1 MKKIVLVDGN
11 NLIFRSYYATAYS
24 GNTLKNSKG
33 FPTNAIYGFLSMINK
48 IIAEEKPAY
57 MAVAFDIGKNFRWE
71 KYKDYKAGRMATP
84 EELKMQMPV
93 AKELLKAMGIM
104 PLEKEMYEADDIIGT
119 IAKMSESD
127 PDFASLIVSS
137 DKDLLQLIT
146 DETEMKLLK
155 MKDYVRYNH
164 DSFKKEW
171 GIEPIRIIDLKAI
184 AGDHSDNIPGVNG
197 IGDKGALKL
206 LTEYGSL
213 EGVYNNIDKITG
225 KTKEKLINDKEN
237 AFFSKELATIYKD
250 VPLDISL
257 DDLKIKEKD
266 LVKIKEIYED
276 LEFYSLLSSLDIK
289 EDNKKN
295 EISYEELKDVSI
307 LKEDKYAL
315 YIEIDN
321 DNYHEAN
328 ILKICLSDKEHNY
341 LVSNDLLDEVIK
353 VIKDKEV
360 YTYDAKKHYVLL
372 NKLGLNIN
380 FSFDLMIASYLL
392 EENIKDDISYLMLN
406 HGIDIALY
414 DDIKKKKFEVNLDEI
429 DALKARFIYD
439 IKEEYIEKLKKE
451 EMLSLYNDIEL
462 PLAHVLSSMEIAGI
476 KVNIDTLEEMKKDIK
491 GRIDSLTE
499 EIYALAGEEFN
510 INSPRQLGDILFE
523 KLNLT
528 HGKSNK
534 TGYKTDA
541 ASLQKIVDEH
551 EIVPKILLYRNLNK
565 LYTTYLEGLEPY
577 IKDDG
582 KIHTIYK
589 QTLTRTGRLSSVE
602 PNLQNIPTR
611 QEEGKKIRKA
621 FVPSNDIFV
630 SIDYSQIEL
639 RLLAHIADA
648 KELIKAFKEGV
659 DIHTKVAADI
669 NGKDI
674 KDVTKKERSY
684 AKAVIFGII
693 YGISGFGLGENLHIT
708 PKEAKTFIDKYYELY
723 PSVKV
728 YMDNIIKQAHENNVV
743 RTMFNR
749 KRTIDELKNK
759 NFMIRQAGERIALN
773 TPIQGT
779 CADILKLAMVKIAKE
794 FDSRKLKSKM
804 ILQIHDEL
812 VFDCLN
818 EEKDTVIQIATDI
831 MEHVIQLNVPLKAE
845 SSCGTDWYEA
855 K

>member
-11 NLIFRSYYATAYS
+11 NLIFRSYYATAYT

-48 IIAEEKPAY
+48 IITEEKPTY

-71 KYKDYKAGRMATP
+71 KYKDYKAGRIATP
-84 EELKMQMPV
+84 DELKMQMPI
-93 AKELLKAMGIM
+93 AKELLKAMGIAS
-104 PLEKEMYEADDIIGT
+104 LEKEMYEADDIIGT
-119 IAKMSESD
+119 ISKMTENDSE
-127 PDFASLIVSS
+127 FESLIISS
-137 DKDLLQLIT
+137 DKDLLQLLS
-146 DETEMKLLK
+146 DETEIKLLK
-155 MKDYVRYNH
+155 MKDYIRYNPKN
-164 DSFKKEW
+164 FKEEW
-171 GIEPIRIIDLKAI
+171 GIDPIKIIDLKAI

-206 LTEYGSL
+206 LKEYGSL
-213 EGVYNNIDKITG
+213 EGVYENIDKITG
-225 KTKEKLINDKEN
+225 KTKEKLINDKDN
-237 AFFSKELATIYKD
+237 AFFSKELATIYRD
-250 VPLDISL
+250 VPLEL
-257 DDLKIKEKD
+257 TLEDLKIKDKD
-266 LVKIKEIYED
+266 ISKIKEIYED
-276 LEFYSLLSSLDIK
+276 LEFYSLLSSLDVK
-289 EDNKKN
+289 ENKSKK
-295 EISYEELKDVSI
+295 EITFEQLNDVSS
-307 LKEDKYAL
+307 LNSDKYSL

-328 ILKICLSDKEHNY
+328 ILKVCLSDENRNY
-341 LVSNDLLDEVIK
+341 IIDKNMLSFVIEK
-353 VIKDKEV
+353 IKDKEI

-372 NKLGLNIN
+372 NKLGLDIN

-406 HGIDIALY
+406 HGIDIELY
-414 DDIKKKKFEVNLDEI
+414 DAIKKKKFDVNLDEI
-429 DALKARFIYD
+429 DSLKTRFIFD
-439 IKEEYIEKLKKE
+439 IKDEYIKRLKDE
-451 EMLSLYNDIEL
+451 DMLSLYNDIEL
-462 PLAHVLSSMEIAGI
+462 PLAKVLSSMEIEGI
-476 KVNIDTLEEMKKDIK
+476 KVNKDTLEDMKVDIK
-491 GRIDSLTE
+491 ERIDKLSA

-510 INSPRQLGDILFE
+510 INSPRQLGVILFE
-523 KLNLT
+523 NLSLT
-528 HGKSNK
+528 HGKGNK

-551 EIVPKILLYRNLNK
+551 EIIPKILLYRNLNK

-577 IKDDG
+577 IKEDG

-611 QEEGKKIRKA
+611 QEEGKKIKKA
-621 FVPSNDIFV
+621 FIPSNDLFV

-648 KELIKAFKEGV
+648 KELQQAFIDGV

-693 YGISGFGLGENLHIT
+693 YGISGFGLGENLNIN
-708 PKEAKTFIDKYYELY
+708 PKEAKEFIDKYYELY
-723 PSVKV
+723 PSVKN
-728 YMDNIIKQAHENNVV
+728 YMDNIIKSAHENNVV

-759 NFMIRQAGERIALN
+759 NYMIRQAGERIALN

-779 CADILKLAMVKIAKE
+779 CADILKLAMVKIDKALEEKQ
-794 FDSRKLKSKM
+794 LKSKM

-812 VFDCLN
+812 VFDCLE
-818 EEKDTVIQIATDI
+818 EEKDLVIKIAKEI
-831 MEHVIQLNVPLKAE
+831 METVVNLNVPLKAE
-845 SSCGTDWYEA
+845 ASSGKDWYET

>member
-48 IIAEEKPAY
+48 IIAEEKPTY

-71 KYKDYKAGRMATP
+71 KYKDYKAGRIATP
-84 EELKMQMPV
+84 EELKMQMPI
-93 AKELLKAMGIM
+93 AKDLLKAMGIM

-119 IAKMSESD
+119 ITKMTEDD

-137 DKDLLQLIT
+137 DKDLLQLIS

-155 MKDYVRYNH
+155 MKDYIRYNPK
-164 DSFKKEW
+164 SFKEEW
-171 GIEPIRIIDLKAI
+171 GIDPIKIIDLKAI

-206 LTEYGSL
+206 LMEYGSL
-213 EGVYNNIDKITG
+213 ENIYDNIDKIIG
-225 KTKEKLINDKEN
+225 KTKEKLINDKDN

-257 DDLKIKEKD
+257 EDLKIKDKD
-266 LVKIKEIYED
+266 VSKIKEIYED
-276 LEFYSLLSSLDIK
+276 LEFYSLLSSLDVK
-289 EDNKKN
+289 EDNKKKD
-295 EISYEELKDVSI
+295 ISYEELKDISK
-307 LKEDKYAL
+307 LNSDKYAL
-315 YIEIDN
+315 YIELDN
-321 DNYHEAN
+321 ENYHDAN
-328 ILKICLSDKEHNY
+328 IIKICLADKDHNY
-341 LVSNDLLDEVIK
+341 IVSNDILKDVLDK
-353 VIKDKEV
+353 IKDKEI
-360 YTYDAKKHYVLL
+360 YTYDAKKHYVILGKL
-372 NKLGLNIN
+372 NIDIN

-406 HGIDIALY
+406 HGIDIDLY
-414 DDIKKKKFEVNLDEI
+414 DQIRKKKFEVNLDEI
-429 DALKARFIYD
+429 DSLKSRFIYD
-439 IKEEYIEKLKKE
+439 VKDEYISKLEKE
-451 EMLSLYNDIEL
+451 EMINLYNDIEL
-462 PLAHVLSSMEIAGI
+462 PLAKVLSSMEIEGV
-476 KVNIDTLEEMKKDIK
+476 KVNRNTLDEMKVDIK
-491 GRIDSLTE
+491 ERIDSLTNL
-499 EIYALAGEEFN
+499 IYELAGEEFN
-510 INSPRQLGDILFE
+510 INSPKQLGVILFE
-523 KLNLT
+523 KLGLS
-528 HGKSNK
+528 HGKGNK

-541 ASLQKIVDEH
+541 SSLQKIVNEH
-551 EIVPKILLYRNLNK
+551 PIIEKILEYRNLNK

-577 IKDDG
+577 IKEDG

-621 FVPSNDIFV
+621 FVPSKDIFV

-648 KELIKAFKEGV
+648 KELQQAFIDGV

-693 YGISGFGLGENLHIT
+693 YGISGFGLGENLNIT
-708 PKEAKTFIDKYYELY
+708 PKEAKAFIDKYYELY
-723 PSVKV
+723 PSVKQ
-728 YMDNIIKQAHENNVV
+728 YMDNIIKSAHENNVV

-749 KRTIDELKNK
+749 KRTIDELTNK
-759 NFMIRQAGERIALN
+759 NYMIRQAGERIALN

-779 CADILKLAMVKIAKE
+779 CADILKLAMVRIAKE
-794 FDSRKLKSKM
+794 LEAKGLKSKM

-812 VFDCLN
+812 VFDCLE
-818 EEKDTVIQIATDI
+818 EEKDTVIKIAKEI
-831 MEHVIQLNVPLKAE
+831 MENVIKLNVPLRADA
-845 SSCGTDWYEA
+845 SFGTDWYEA

>member
-11 NLIFRSYYATAYS
+11 NLIFRSYYATAYT

-48 IIAEEKPAY
+48 IIAEEKPEY

-71 KYKDYKAGRMATP
+71 KYKDYKAGRIATP
-84 EELKMQMPV
+84 EELKMQMPI
-93 AKELLKAMGIM
+93 AKDLLKAMGIM

-119 IAKMSESD
+119 IAKMTEDD

-155 MKDYVRYNH
+155 MKDYIRYNPK
-164 DSFKKEW
+164 SFKEEW
-171 GIEPIRIIDLKAI
+171 GIEPIKIIDLKAI
-184 AGDHSDNIPGVNG
+184 AGDHSDNIPGVAG

-206 LTEYGSL
+206 LMEYGSL
-213 EGVYNNIDKITG
+213 EGIYDNIDKITG
-225 KTKEKLINDKEN
+225 KTKEKLINDKDN

-250 VPLDISL
+250 VPLDITL
-257 DDLKIKEKD
+257 EDLKIKEKD
-266 LVKIKEIYED
+266 TSKIKEIYEE
-276 LEFYSLLSSLDIK
+276 LEFYSLLSSLDVK
-289 EDNKKN
+289 EDNKKQ
-295 EISYEELKDVSI
+295 EIKYEELKDITKLNS
-307 LKEDKYAL
+307 DSYSL

-328 ILKICLSDKEHNY
+328 IIKIALSDKDHNY
-341 LVSNDLLDEVIK
+341 IVDKEILPDVINK
-353 VIKDKEV
+353 IKDKNI

-372 NKLGLNIN
+372 NKIDLDID
-380 FSFDLMIASYLL
+380 FKFDLMITSYLL

-406 HGIDIALY
+406 HGIDIPLY
-414 DDIKKKKFEVNLDEI
+414 DEIKKKKFDVNLDEI
-429 DALKARFIYD
+429 ASFKSRFIYD
-439 IKEEYIEKLKKE
+439 VKDEYINRLTKE
-451 EMLSLYNDIEL
+451 EMLDLYNDIEL
-462 PLAHVLSSMEIAGI
+462 PLAKVLSSMEIAGV
-476 KVNIDTLEEMKKDIK
+476 KVNKETLDNMKMDIK
-491 GRIDSLTE
+491 TRIDELTK
-499 EIYALAGEEFN
+499 EIYELADEEFN
-510 INSPRQLGDILFE
+510 INSPKQLGVILFE

-528 HGKSNK
+528 HGKGNK

-541 ASLQKIVDEH
+541 SSLQKIVGEH
-551 EIVPKILLYRNLNK
+551 PIIEKILLYRNLNK

-577 IKDDG
+577 IKEDG

-611 QEEGKKIRKA
+611 QEDGKKIRKA
-621 FVPSNDIFV
+621 FVPSNDVFV

-639 RLLAHIADA
+639 RILAHIADA
-648 KELIKAFKEGV
+648 KELQQAFIDGV

-708 PKEAKTFIDKYYELY
+708 PKEAKAFIDKYYELY
-723 PSVKV
+723 PSVKH
-728 YMDNIIKQAHENNVV
+728 YMDEIIRASHEDNVV

-749 KRTIDELKNK
+749 KRTIDELTNK

-779 CADILKLAMVKIAKE
+779 CADILKLAMVKIFK
-794 FDSRKLKSKM
+794 KLEEENIESKM

-812 VFDCLN
+812 VFDCKEN
-818 EEKDTVIQIATDI
+818 EKDKVISIAKDI
-831 MEHVIQLNVPLKAE
+831 MENVIKLNVPLRADA
-845 SSCGTDWYEA
+845 SCGTDWYEA

>member
-11 NLIFRSYYATAYS
+11 NLIFRSYYATAYT

-48 IIAEEKPAY
+48 IIAEEKPTY

-71 KYKDYKAGRMATP
+71 KYKDYKAGRIATP
-84 EELKMQMPV
+84 EELKMQMPI
-93 AKELLKAMGIM
+93 AKELLKAIGIM

-119 IAKMSESD
+119 IAKMTEED
-127 PDFASLIVSS
+127 PNFASLIVSS

-146 DETEMKLLK
+146 DETEIKLLK
-155 MKDYVRYNH
+155 MKDYIRYNPK
-164 DSFKKEW
+164 SFKEEW
-171 GIEPIRIIDLKAI
+171 GIDPIKIIDLKAI
-184 AGDHSDNIPGVNG
+184 AGDHSDNIPGVSG

-206 LTEYGSL
+206 LKEYGSL
-213 EGVYNNIDKITG
+213 EGVYENIDKITG
-225 KTKEKLINDKEN
+225 KTKEKLLNDKDN

-257 DDLKIKEKD
+257 EDLKIKDKD
-266 LVKIKEIYED
+266 INKIKEIYED

-289 EDNKKN
+289 EDKKKE
-295 EISYEELKDVSI
+295 EISFEELKDISV
-307 LKEDKYAL
+307 LNDDKYAL
-315 YIEIDN
+315 YIETNN
-321 DNYHEAN
+321 DNY
-328 ILKICLSDKEHNY
+328 L
-341 LVSNDLLDEVIK
+341 
-353 VIKDKEV
+353 KDKEIF
-360 YTYDAKKHYVLL
+360 TYDAKKHYVLL
-372 NKLGLNIN
+372 NKMNLDIN

-392 EENIKDDISYLMLN
+392 EENSKDDISYLMLN
-406 HGIDIALY
+406 KGIDIILY
-414 DDIKKKKFEVNLDEI
+414 DAMKKQKFNVNLDEI
-429 DALKARFIYD
+429 VALKTKFIFDNKDNYMEK
-439 IKEEYIEKLKKE
+439 ITKED
-451 EMLSLYNDIEL
+451 MLNLYNDIEL
-462 PLAHVLSSMEIAGI
+462 PLAKVLSSMEIEGV
-476 KVNIDTLEEMKKDIK
+476 KVDKNTLEVMKKDVK
-491 GRIDSLTE
+491 ERIDSLTQD
-499 EIYALAGEEFN
+499 IYSLANEEFN
-510 INSPRQLGDILFE
+510 INSPKQLGVILFE
-523 KLNLT
+523 KLELS
-528 HGKSNK
+528 HGKGNK

-541 ASLQKIVDEH
+541 SSLQKIVDEH
-551 EIVPKILLYRNLNK
+551 PIVEKILLYRNLNK

-577 IKDDG
+577 IKEDG

-611 QEEGKKIRKA
+611 KEEGKNIRKA
-621 FVPSNDIFV
+621 FIPSNDIFV

-639 RLLAHIADA
+639 RLLAHIANA
-648 KELIKAFKEGV
+648 KELQQAFIDGV
-659 DIHTKVAADI
+659 DIHAKVAADI

-708 PKEAKTFIDKYYELY
+708 PKEAKAFIDKYYELY
-723 PSVKV
+723 PSVKE
-728 YMDNIIKQAHENNVV
+728 YMDNIIKSAHENNVV

-759 NFMIRQAGERIALN
+759 NYMIRQAGERIALN

-779 CADILKLAMVKIAKE
+779 CADILKLAMVKIFKE
-794 FDSRKLKSKM
+794 LESKKLKSKM

-812 VFDCLN
+812 VFDCLK
-818 EEKDTVIQIATDI
+818 EEKDTVIKMAKDI
-831 MEHVIQLNVPLKAE
+831 MENVIELKVPLKAE
-845 SSCGTDWYEA
+845 ASYGTDWYEA